1 MRVVVVVVHIKAL
14 LALAALVEVALVQV
28 FRRPLRQ
35 LREQQIVVEVEVEAM
50 RAAAQRRLAALAL

>member
-50 RAAAQRRLAALAL
+50 RAAAQRRLAALA

>member
-1 MRVVVVVVHIKAL
+1 
-14 LALAALVEVALVQV
+14 
-28 FRRPLRQ
+28 LRQ

>member
-14 LALAALVEVALVQV
+14 LALAALVEVVLVQV

-50 RAAAQRRLAALAL
+50 RAAAQRRLVAQA